1 MFVGVAR
8 ITLDIPAAGSLKAK
22 RQVLRRVTDRV
33 KAKFNVSVAE
43 VEDNDV
49 WNRAVVALSVV
60 GNDKRH
66 VNEMLDKVM
75 QFVDDM
81 YIAPI
86 HSREFEILSFGEQL
100 FARTTGVSADLMSL
114 TIPKGERSLAEAE
127 GLGDWDRRH
136 DKQAPPPVP
145 MPSTPRP
152 KSSAP
157 RPKQLSLEDAKAVA
171 RSLRNRR
178 EWESRGG
185 KASAPLKE
193 EDDS

>member
-8 ITLDIPAAGSLKAK
+8 MTLDIPAAGSLKAK

-49 WNRAVVALSVV
+49 WNRAVVALAVV

-66 VNEMLDKVM
+66 VNEMLDKIL

-81 YIAPI
+81 YVAPI
-86 HSREFEILSFGEQL
+86 SSREFEILSFGDQL
-100 FARTTGVSADLMSL
+100 FAASTGVSPTLLSL

-127 GLGDWDRRH
+127 GLGEWDRRH
-136 DKQAPPPVP
+136 ERALPVP
-145 MPSTPRP
+145 LPSAPRV
-152 KSSAP
+152 KASAP
-157 RPKQLSLEDAKAVA
+157 RPKLSLEDAKAVA

-178 EWESRGG
+178 EWESRGSRG
-185 KASAPLKE
+185 PTPNASNKE
-193 EDDS
+193 EDDA